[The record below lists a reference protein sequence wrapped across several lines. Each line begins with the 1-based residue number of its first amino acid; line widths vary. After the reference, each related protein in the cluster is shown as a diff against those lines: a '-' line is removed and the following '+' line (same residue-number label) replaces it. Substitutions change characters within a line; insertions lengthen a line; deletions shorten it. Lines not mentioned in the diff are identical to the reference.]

1 MANLPAPT
9 RDLKRALRDLD
20 EHGLCLVAD
29 AMSPAETQR
38 VRERVLAVAREDVAA
53 GHGYDYDDGNQR
65 VWALL
70 NRGDEFVELVQRDF
84 AIEVLT
90 ATLGRPVLLSN
101 FSGNIAGPGGR
112 IGGLHSDQFYVPPPW
127 PDGPLAINVAWLP
140 TDFTA
145 ENGAT
150 LVVPGSHRRAPLAF
164 DQLARERH
172 PEAVPLEAPAGTAA
186 ILDGRL
192 WHQTGENRTRSE
204 RRIGLFAYYV
214 KPWLRTQEVWPVS
227 LAADVR
233 RRATPLLRELVGE
246 LQYATLGG
254 VNGQPL
260 DGPRF

>member
-9 RDLKRALRDLD
+9 RDLRRGLRDLG
-20 EHGLCLVAD
+20 EYGLCLI
-29 AMSPAETQR
+29 AEALSR
-38 VRERVLAVAREDVAA
+38 EEAARLRERVFEVAREDAA
-53 GHGYDYDDGNQR
+53 RGRGYDYDEGNQR

-70 NRGDEFVELVQRDF
+70 NRGDVFVELVQRDF
-84 AIEVLT
+84 AIEALS

-112 IGGLHSDQFYVPPPW
+112 VGGLHADQFYVPLPW
-127 PDGPLAINVAWLP
+127 PEGPLAINVAWLA
-140 TDFTA
+140 TDFTE
-145 ENGAT
+145 ENGGT

-164 DQLARERH
+164 DTLPRERH
-172 PEAVPLEAPAGTAA
+172 PEAVPIEAAAGTAA

-192 WHQTGENRTRSE
+192 WHQTGENRTQSE

-227 LAADVR
+227 LDAGVR
-233 RRATPLLRELVGE
+233 ARATPVLRELVGE
-246 LQYATLGG
+246 VQYATLGG

-260 DGPRF
+260 DAPRF